1 MIKLGKITL
10 NGTPRIAVGFR
21 DKVRASLIKDAQQFG
36 LDIAELRIDQYSS
49 FESKYVLKE
58 ISKFKCFPTIATI
71 RSKKEGGGWNL
82 SEQERLHLFQAIM
95 PKIDAVDIELSAKE
109 ILPEVVKKAH
119 AHKKLVMI
127 SSHNF
132 DRTPNIETLDKIT
145 KEAKKKGG
153 DIVKIATV
161 ALKRSDIQTLANF
174 TVNNAS
180 KNLIVIAMGSAGMI
194 SRIFFPLLGSLMT
207 YASIGEPTAPGQLD
221 YETTF
226 DYLRRFY
233 SQFNEEKIN
242 SLKLLQNA

>member
-21 DKVRASLIKDAQQFG
+21 DKVRASLIEDAQRFG

-58 ISKFKCFPTIATI
+58 ISKFKRFPTIATI
-71 RSKKEGGGWNL
+71 RSKKEGGDWNL

-95 PKIDAVDIELSAKE
+95 PKIDAVDIEFSAKE
-109 ILPEVVKKAH
+109 ILPKVIKAAH
-119 AHKKLVMI
+119 ALKKLVVI

-132 DRTPNIETLDKIT
+132 DRTPNIKVLSKIT
-145 KEAKKKGG
+145 SEAKAKGG
-153 DIVKIATV
+153 DIVKIATT
-161 ALKRSDIQTLANF
+161 ALNRADIQTLANF

-180 KNLIVIAMGSAGMI
+180 KNIIVIAMGSIGMI
-194 SRIFFPLLGSLMT
+194 SRVFFPVLGSLMT
-207 YASIGEPTAPGQLD
+207 YAYLGEPTASGQLD

-242 SLKLLQNA
+242 SLKILQNA